1 MFADIVSYSRMMG
14 ANEKEALKLL
24 ADFDKL
30 SIPVIEKFNGELIKK
45 NGDEIFCEFNSAKHA
60 VDASI
65 EIQNALASYND
76 SRPKDFKLEVRIGV
90 HIGDVVKKDD
100 DIFGDGVN
108 VASRIQPLAAP
119 GGICISGAV
128 SDALSSHPDYN
139 IVSKGKQELKHIV
152 QQHSI
157 FELKTGHEDYELD
170 SKIVIKNKIKG
181 NVYWI
186 IAFLSIFI
194 FIFLYRDNIWTP
206 KFQNDTSDCEIIM
219 ISKITS
225 DIHYIDIVETYIN
238 KYGLENYTQIKKYN
252 IKAISKGRLNII
264 YDELVYLLNSGNN
277 YPIKLVNKYDLDES
291 YLERGKE
298 PLYYDLRSEMQLI
311 KFEETNVFDYIGVF
325 RDSSLNNFMFEN
337 DFEISLSPI
346 IYELEDPIGGNN
358 FIYTIFKRTY
368 ELNYVD
374 TVFADNDTSYSMNF
388 NAGYQAREY
397 AMANDDDIAE
407 LISEDYLSIIKKRHE
422 EKHGRF
428 TGRVKNIAGEKVI
441 IGFAPS
447 IRPLITVDQ
456 LLRVRRIYGT
466 ENGGAEERM
475 DDLLTYKDY
484 IKSANSDKYLNE
496 FRELNG
502 DWTQSEINKLNDCT
516 HPLSTDN
523 NLWWNI
529 GIPTY
534 LKVDKIYDSTLVAIY
549 FKKINPHV
557 MIKPDDEVYLK

>member
-170 SKIVIKNKIKG
+170 AKITINAKRKVNP
-181 NVYWI
+181 YWI
-186 IAFLSIFI
+186 IIFLPILI
-194 FIFLYRDNIWTP
+194 FIFLYRDNIWTL
-206 KFQNDTSDCEIIM
+206 KFQNDTSDSEIIM

-225 DIHYIDIVETYIN
+225 DVHYIDIVETYIN
-238 KYGLENYTQIKKYN
+238 KHGLKKYTQIKKFN
-252 IKAISKGRLNII
+252 IKAIPEDRLNII
-264 YDELVYLLNSGNN
+264 YDELLYLLNSGNN
-277 YPIKLVNKYDLDES
+277 YPIKLVNKYDVDES

-311 KFEETNVFDYIGVF
+311 KFEENNIFDHIGVF
-325 RDSSLNNFMFEN
+325 RDSSLNDFMFEN
-337 DFEISLSPI
+337 NFEISLSPI

-358 FIYTIFKRTY
+358 LIYTIFKRTY
-368 ELNYVD
+368 ELNNVD
-374 TVFADNDTSYSMNF
+374 TVFADNETSYSMNF

-397 AMANDDDIAE
+397 VMANDDDIAE
-407 LISEDYLSIIKKRHE
+407 LISEDYLSIIKKKHE

-441 IGFAPS
+441 IGFDPS
-447 IRPLITVDQ
+447 IRPLIAIDQ

-466 ENGGAEERM
+466 ENGDTEERM
-475 DDLLTYKDY
+475 DDLLKYKDY

-523 NLWWNI
+523 NIWWDI

-534 LKVDKIYDSTLVAIY
+534 LKVDKIYDSTLVALY
-549 FKKINPHV
+549 FKRSNPYI
-557 MIKPDDEVYLK
+557 MIKPDDKVYLK